1 MTPTD
6 SKALRNAFGHFATG
20 VTVVTTM
27 GTDPETGEAKPV
39 AMTANSFS
47 SVSLDP
53 PLVLWSI
60 DKGSKS
66 YGAYTHNDHFAIH
79 VLHRGQQDLSNRCA
93 SRDIDKFA
101 GLEWTKGIG
110 DAPLFN
116 DFSCRFQCRVEHRY
130 EGGDH
135 QIIVGRVLDY
145 DCNTDAE
152 HHQPLLFFKG
162 QYRDVA

>member
-1 MTPTD
+1 MAPTD

-27 GTDPETGEAKPV
+27 GKDLTTGDAKPV

-66 YGAYTHNDHFAIH
+66 YGAYTNNDHFAIH
-79 VLHRGQQDLSNRCA
+79 ILHNGQQALSNRCA
-93 SRDIDKFA
+93 SRDVDKFE
-101 GLEWTKGIG
+101 GVVWSKGIG
-110 DAPLFN
+110 DAPLFD
-116 DFSCRFQCRVEHRY
+116 DFSCRFQCVVEHRY

-135 QIIVGRVLDY
+135 QIIVGRVLEY
-145 DCNTDAE
+145 ECKTDNSTN
-152 HHQPLLFFKG
+152 QPLLFFKG
-162 QYRDVA
+162 QYCDVA

>member
-1 MTPTD
+1 MTTID

-27 GTDPETGEAKPV
+27 GQDPDTGAAKPV

-66 YGAYTHNDHFAIH
+66 FDAYTNNEHFAIH
-79 VLHRGQQDLSNRCA
+79 ILHRGQEALSNRCA
-93 SRDIDKFA
+93 SRDIDKFE
-101 GLEWTKGIG
+101 GIEWQKGIG
-110 DAPLFN
+110 DAPLFS
-116 DFSCRFQCRVEHRY
+116 DYSCRFQCRVEHRY

-145 DCNTDAE
+145 DCNTDSE
-152 HHQPLLFFKG
+152 THQPLLFFKG